1 MLSPVKF
8 VLKLAKFIKS
18 HSKNQNQKYFINNK
32 NKMKINK
39 SLSTVVTNY
48 FVSKFLNKFVYAYDS
63 TIN

>member
-1 MLSPVKF
+1 LLSPVKF

-39 SLSTVVTNY
+39 SLSTEVNY
-48 FVSKFLNKFVYAYDS
+48 FVSKVLNKFVYAYDS